1 MWKATAGAKLEV
13 IANPDDDW
21 ETDPDFIN
29 DVSEEEQRW
38 GSKTISGSG
47 RTVSSIDM
55 NKLREEVAAADAIQK
70 QKQLKEGKAAF
81 GYGGRFGIEKDRMDS
96 SAVGHDYVA
105 KVEKHAS
112 QKDYSAGFGGKFGV
126 QTDRIDKSAVSWEHK
141 EASQKHASQTDY
153 RTGFGGKFGVEAD
166 RQDKSAV
173 GWDHV
178 EKLNKHESQTDYSR
192 GFGGKFGIEKDR
204 QDRVAVGWDHIEAPQ
219 KHPSQKDYAV
229 GFGGKFGVQADRQDK
244 SAVGWDHIEQV
255 AQHHSQTDHSKG
267 FGGKFGVE
275 SDRVDKCAHDFNE
288 VVQHVG
294 TNYEKEKPNIGST
307 KPSNLRA
314 KFEELAKG
322 SEAEARKK
330 VEEERAR
337 RRKKEEEERK
347 QSIAESEQIAVKRE
361 DEEMK
366 RDLKS
371 VKVRPD
377 GTRSGEVNVNKAPSE
392 ESNLSKSATSI
403 QMLEKEP
410 KPVVQETE
418 PNLCPVVQSV
428 SEPPDAAG
436 ETLRVIPASEAQ
448 KSDPDSVTTLL
459 EEVLH
464 CMHLELCDI
473 RSRQMF
479 TLQNIGQVRA
489 EVIRLR
495 KDMGVYKLFIDTVIR
510 EVLNCEEKELL
521 NKMAEES
528 QDCSPDDD
536 SGYTAIALYDYQA
549 AADDEISFD
558 PDDIIT
564 NIDMIDEGWW
574 RGSCNGQYGLFPA
587 NYVILQ

>member
-1 MWKATAGAKLEV
+1 MWKAAGGAKLEV

-55 NKLREEVAAADAIQK
+55 NKLREEVAASDAIQK
-70 QKQLKEGKAAF
+70 KKQLEEGKAAF
-81 GYGGRFGIEKDRMDS
+81 GYGGKFGIEKDRMDS

-105 KVEKHAS
+105 KVEKHGS
-112 QKDYSAGFGGKFGV
+112 QKDYSAGFGGKYGV
-126 QTDRIDKSAVSWEHK
+126 QTDRIDKSALSWEHK

-153 RTGFGGKFGVEAD
+153 RSGFGGKFGIEAD

-178 EKLNKHESQTDYSR
+178 EKLHKHESQTDYSR

-229 GFGGKFGVQADRQDK
+229 GFGGKFGVQGDRQDK
-244 SAVGWDHIEQV
+244 SAVGWDHIER
-255 AQHHSQTDHSKG
+255 AARHHSQTDHSKG

-288 VVQHVG
+288 TVQLVG

-347 QSIAESEQIAVKRE
+347 QSVAESEQIAVKKE
-361 DEEMK
+361 EEMK

-377 GTRSGEVNVNKAPSE
+377 GNRSGGEVDKAVSE
-392 ESNLSKSATSI
+392 ESDLPDFAASAPK
-403 QMLEKEP
+403 QDEEEP
-410 KPVVQETE
+410 KPAKVQEGE
-418 PNLCPVVQSV
+418 PNLFPVVQPA

-436 ETLRVIPASEAQ
+436 ETIRPHSPEVR
-448 KSDPDSVTTLL
+448 KSDKS
-459 EEVLH
+459 
-464 CMHLELCDI
+464 
-473 RSRQMF
+473 
-479 TLQNIGQVRA
+479 
-489 EVIRLR
+489 
-495 KDMGVYKLFIDTVIR
+495 
-510 EVLNCEEKELL
+510 EKEMLK
-521 NKMAEES
+521 KMAEES

>member
-448 KSDPDSVTTLL
+448 KS
-459 EEVLH
+459 
-464 CMHLELCDI
+464 
-473 RSRQMF
+473 
-479 TLQNIGQVRA
+479 
-489 EVIRLR
+489 
-495 KDMGVYKLFIDTVIR
+495 
-510 EVLNCEEKELL
+510 EKELL